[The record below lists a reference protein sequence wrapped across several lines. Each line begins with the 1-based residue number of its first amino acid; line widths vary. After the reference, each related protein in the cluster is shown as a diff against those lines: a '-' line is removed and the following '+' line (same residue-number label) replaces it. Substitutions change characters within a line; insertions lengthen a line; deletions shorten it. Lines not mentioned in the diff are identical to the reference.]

1 MKRTRN
7 TVLAGLTLLFLGA
20 GAAWA
25 QQGHGPDLERLQAQI
40 SPEAYAHLTATLE
53 RARVNGVPGDPL
65 VSKALEGVAKRV
77 PEDRILAVVDRLE
90 ANLVQARS
98 ALEQAGMSS
107 PAGYV
112 ISGVASAFER
122 GVPWEAVQSIVG
134 VIREGQPTV
143 VAMHTVADLV
153 GRGLG
158 VDESLGMVVAVLER
172 GGGAREV
179 LALPPAL
186 DQLRTRGLSAPDAA
200 REILQSIQA
209 GQVPPGVTGG
219 PALNLPPAGP
229 PGAAAGGRPPELPGA
244 AGNRPQPPV
253 PW

>member
-7 TVLAGLTLLFLGA
+7 SVLAGLILLLLGA

-25 QQGHGPDLERLQAQI
+25 QQGPDLERLQAQI
-40 SPEAYAHLTATLE
+40 SPEAYARLTATLE
-53 RARVNGVPGDPL
+53 RARENGVPGEPL
-65 VSKALEGVAKRV
+65 VSKALEGVAKGV
-77 PEDRILAVVDRLE
+77 PEDRILAVVDRLQ

-107 PAGYV
+107 PAGHV

-134 VIREGQPTV
+134 EIREGQPTV
-143 VAMHTVADLV
+143 VAMHTVADLM

-158 VDESLGMVVAVLER
+158 ADEALGMVVAVLER

-186 DQLRTRGLSAPDAA
+186 DRLRTRGLSAPDAA
-200 REILQSIQA
+200 REILQAIQA
-209 GQVPPGVTGG
+209 GQVPPGVTGA

-229 PGAAAGGRPPELPGA
+229 PGAAGGRPPQLPGA